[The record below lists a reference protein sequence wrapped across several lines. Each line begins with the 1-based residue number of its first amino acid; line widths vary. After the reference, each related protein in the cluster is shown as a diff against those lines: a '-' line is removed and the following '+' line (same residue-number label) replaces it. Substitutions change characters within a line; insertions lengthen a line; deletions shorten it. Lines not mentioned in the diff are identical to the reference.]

1 MAIHA
6 VLSMHVETLSDRTLI
21 ERHLRRDAA
30 LHLYELGDLDDFFWP
45 HASYRALV
53 DGDAIVAMGLL
64 YSASDLP
71 VLVAMAHPP
80 AADTVRSLLVGLR
93 EELPPRVYAHLAPD
107 THDALGSAFH
117 VDKHGVHERMVL
129 ADLSKVDAVDTRE
142 ACTLGPADRAEV
154 EALFARAYPG
164 NWFVPRMLETNTYAG
179 VRKNGLLVAIAGVH
193 VVSRTMRV
201 AALGNV
207 TTDPSRRGEG
217 LARIATAAVCHTLRG
232 MDVATIGLNVEST
245 NESAIALYRR
255 LGFDRVASYEEV
267 MITKGG

>member
-1 MAIHA
+1 
-6 VLSMHVETLSDRTLI
+6 MHLETLSDRARI

-45 HASYRALV
+45 HTSYRALV
-53 DGDAIVAMGLL
+53 DGDGGAIAAMGLL
-64 YSASDLP
+64 YSADDLP

-80 AADTVRSLLVGLR
+80 AADAVRSLLRALR
-93 EELPPRVYAHLAPD
+93 EELPARLYAHLTPG
-107 THDALGSAFH
+107 THDALGSTFH
-117 VDKHGVHERMVL
+117 VDKHGLHDRMVL
-129 ADLSKVDAVDTRE
+129 VHPSKVDAVDTRE
-142 ACTLGPADRAEV
+142 ACTLGPSDRAEV

-164 NWFVPRMLETNTYAG
+164 NWFVPRMLETQTYAG
-179 VRKNGLLVAIAGVH
+179 VRKDGLLVAVAGVH
-193 VVSRTMRV
+193 VVSRAMRV

-217 LARIATAAVCHTLRG
+217 LARIATAAVCHKLRA
-232 MDVATIGLNVEST
+232 MDVETIGLNVEST

-255 LGFDRVASYEEV
+255 LGFDRVGSYEEV